1 MFSLKKPLLLILA
14 AAPLLATA
22 VDYAAEG
29 KLWWEHIQFLA
40 DDKLQ
45 GRNVGTP
52 EFQQAVDYVASHFQK
67 LGLKPEG
74 TAGYLQPIQFE
85 SRTLVQEQ
93 SSLTLIRDG
102 KEEPLA
108 LGAEA
113 TLSARADLAP
123 KLEAPMVFVGYG
135 LVIPE
140 AHWDELAGLDL
151 KGKIAVYVNA
161 PSPAEASG
169 PVKSHLGSAAE
180 RWRVL
185 HEAGAIGVATI
196 AAGGRGGAAGA
207 GRGGPPT
214 DPPAA
219 GANPYRFGVTDEGN
233 YAAATGR
240 GAGGGRGAPQPSIGL
255 ADPALSETTGM
266 GVSVAITAR
275 GADKIFAGSG
285 HTFAEIQALARDNKP
300 LPHFA
305 LIGTL
310 RSQAVVKHHT
320 LDSTNVVGMVPG
332 SGKLKDEYVILSA
345 HLDHVGVGRPVN
357 GDAIY
362 NGAMDDASGI
372 ATILEVARLLKDSK
386 FKVKRSVIFL
396 AVTAEEKGELGSRYF
411 AAHPTVPFNKIV
423 ADINLDMFLPLY
435 PLKVIE
441 VQGLMESTLGETV
454 KTAAAADGVEVQVDQ
469 EPAENRFIRSDQ
481 YSFIR
486 RGVPALAFKFGY
498 QPGSPDETTRKNW
511 VRDRYHKPSD
521 DLSQPVDTAAAAKFD
536 RIILRLMETVAND
549 AARPS
554 WHQDSFFKRFA
565 TEP

>member
-1 MFSLKKPLLLILA
+1 VFSPKKSVLFLCTAL
-14 AAPLLATA
+14 PLLAAT

-29 KLWWEHIQFLA
+29 KLWWAHIQFLA
-40 DDKLQ
+40 DDKLK
-45 GRNVGTP
+45 GRNIGTP
-52 EFQQAVDYVASHFQK
+52 EFQMAVDYVSGQFHK
-67 LGLKPEG
+67 LGLKPAG
-74 TAGYLQPIQFE
+74 TNGYLQPIQFE
-85 SRTLVQEQ
+85 SRTLAPEE
-93 SSLTLIRDG
+93 SKITLVRDG

-108 LGAEA
+108 LGADA
-113 TLSARADLAP
+113 NLSARADLAP

-140 AHWDELAGLDL
+140 AHWDELSGLDL

-161 PSPAEASG
+161 PGPAETPA

-185 HEAGAIGVATI
+185 HEAGAVGIATL
-196 AAGGRGGAAGA
+196 AVGGRGG
-207 GRGGPPT
+207 GPP
-214 DPPAA
+214 A
-219 GANPYRFGVTDEGN
+219 
-233 YAAATGR
+233 
-240 GAGGGRGAPQPSIGL
+240 AGGGRGPMPPQPSVSL
-255 ADPALSETTGM
+255 AEPELSETTGM
-266 GVSVAITAR
+266 QVSLTVTPR
-275 GADKIFAGSG
+275 GADKLFEGSG
-285 HTFAEIQALARDNKP
+285 HTFAELQALVLENKP
-300 LPHFA
+300 LPHFP

-310 RSQAVVKHHT
+310 VSQAKIERGT
-320 LDSTNVVGMVPG
+320 LESTNVVGMVPG

-357 GDAIY
+357 GDDIY

-372 ATILEVARLLKDSK
+372 ATIIEVARLLKESR
-386 FKVKRSVIFL
+386 FKLRRSVIFL

-411 AAHPTVPFNKIV
+411 AAHPTVPFKQIV

-435 PLKVIE
+435 PLQVIE

-454 KTAAAADGVEVQVDQ
+454 KAAAAVDGVDVQVDQ

-498 QPGSPDETTRKNW
+498 LPGSADETTRKTW

-536 RIILRLMETVAND
+536 RIILRLMEMVAND
-549 AARPS
+549 AARPQ
-554 WHQDSFFKRFA
+554 WRQDSFFKRFA

>member
-1 MFSLKKPLLLILA
+1 VLSLKKPVLLILA
-14 AAPLLATA
+14 AVPLLATA

-29 KLWWEHIQFLA
+29 KLWWAHIQFLA

-45 GRNVGTP
+45 GRNIGTP
-52 EFQQAVDYVASHFQK
+52 EFQQAVDYVSGQFHK
-67 LGLKPEG
+67 LGLKPAG
-74 TAGYLQPIQFE
+74 TAGYLQPIKFE
-85 SRTLVQEQ
+85 SRLLVQEK

-113 TLSARADLAP
+113 TLSARAGLAP

-161 PSPAEASG
+161 PGPAETSA

-185 HEAGAIGVATI
+185 HEAGAVGIATI
-196 AAGGRGGAAGA
+196 AAGGRGGA
-207 GRGGPPT
+207 GRAASPAGPPA

-219 GANPYRFGVTDEGN
+219 ASDGANP
-233 YAAATGR
+233 AAAGR
-240 GAGGGRGAPQPSIGL
+240 GAGGGSAGGRGAPQPSVSL
-255 ADPALSETTGM
+255 ADPELSETSGM
-266 GVSVAITAR
+266 GVSLTVTAR
-275 GADKIFAGSG
+275 GADKLFEGSS

-300 LPHFA
+300 LPHFP
-305 LIGTL
+305 LTGTL
-310 RSQAVVKHHT
+310 RSEAVLQRGT
-320 LDSTNVVGMVPG
+320 LEAPNVVGVVPG
-332 SGKLKDEYVILSA
+332 SGKLKDEFVILSA
-345 HLDHVGVGRPVN
+345 HLDHLGVGRPVN
-357 GDAIY
+357 GDSIY
-362 NGAMDDASGI
+362 NGAMDNASGI
-372 ATILEVARLLKDSK
+372 ATVIEVARLLKESK
-386 FKVKRSVIFL
+386 FKPKRSMIFL

-411 AAHPTVPFNKIV
+411 AAHPTVPFKQIV

-454 KTAAAADGVEVQVDQ
+454 KAAAEAEGVAVQIDQ

-511 VRDRYHKPSD
+511 VRDRYHKPSE

-554 WHQDSFFKRFA
+554 WHQDSFFRRFA